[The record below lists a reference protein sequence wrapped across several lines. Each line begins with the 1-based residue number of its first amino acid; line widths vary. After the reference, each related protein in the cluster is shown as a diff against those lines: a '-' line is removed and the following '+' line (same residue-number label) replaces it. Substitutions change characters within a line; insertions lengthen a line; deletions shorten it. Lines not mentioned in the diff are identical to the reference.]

1 MCVGGGGM
9 GGVDREG
16 YRSVYVCVY
25 VCECVRPH
33 LYLNLCVQIY
43 ICTYSLERHQRHLP
57 QVVL

>member
-1 MCVGGGGM
+1 
-9 GGVDREG
+9 VDREG
-16 YRSVYVCVY
+16 YRCVYVCVY